1 MGHSDRSGLALGF
14 VFFWGMR
21 KKLYELVTFN
31 MKVTTFPTDLQIK
44 SHLPCFV
51 SHTQENRLMT
61 HSDYSIEKTA
71 PPALLGHSTFGQG
84 PEKVL
89 VFHDWMGDSNNYSPV
104 LPFLD
109 PYSFTYVF
117 ADLRG
122 YGQSLHLNGNYN
134 AEEGAR
140 DAFELADHLGWDRF
154 HLIGH
159 SMSGMIVQRMALDD
173 WHSGNRKL
181 KSLIGITPVSANG
194 YPADDDTKAFLWSII
209 QKREESEIGFSL
221 LTGQRLLASWS
232 RMKTVRHL
240 ETSSKEAMEGY
251 YTMWLEYDF
260 SEELKSAKVEI
271 PILVIGGRQDL
282 PGFQEPHLQST
293 FGTWYPNIEFCF
305 ITDAGHYP
313 MQETPVY
320 LATQLQKF
328 ISKHV

>member
-1 MGHSDRSGLALGF
+1 MAHT
-14 VFFWGMR
+14 
-21 KKLYELVTFN
+21 E
-31 MKVTTFPTDLQIK
+31 FP
-44 SHLPCFV
+44 V
-51 SHTQENRLMT
+51 
-61 HSDYSIEKTA
+61 EKTTV
-71 PPALLGHSTFGQG
+71 PVLLGHNTFGQG

-89 VFHDWMGDSNNYSPV
+89 VFHDWMGDSKNYDPV

-122 YGQSLHLNGNYN
+122 YGQSLHLEGKYT
-134 AEEGAR
+134 AEESAS
-140 DAFELADHLGWDRF
+140 DAFQIASHLGWDRF

-159 SMSGMIVQRMALDD
+159 SMSGMVVQRMALDD
-173 WHSGNRKL
+173 WRSGARKL

-194 YPADDDTKAFLWSII
+194 YPADDDTKAFLWGLI
-209 QKREESEIGFSL
+209 QERERSELGFSM
-221 LTGQRLLASWS
+221 LTGQRLLDSWS
-232 RMKTVRHL
+232 RLKTLRHL

-251 YTMWLEYDF
+251 FNMWLEQDF
-260 SEELKSAKVEI
+260 SEELKDAHVET
-271 PILVIGGRQDL
+271 PLLVIGGRQDL

-293 FGTWYPNIEFCF
+293 FGTWYPNIEFCY